1 MQGELFQWLEAVRD
15 RGDYVRDQL
24 AHATPVFAI
33 SRPEGIL
40 LLAVGLGQSK
50 VFEIY
55 DRHAMAALG
64 NPVDIEK
71 IRQRAIEAA
80 HLEGF
85 NRSPEDVTLRR
96 LMSYSLSPALKDSFE
111 SVFQPPLIVE
121 GVFAEVG
128 DTPEQDVLMAFSF
141 DGNFGTINDGLAVVS
156 ANEAAAAQAKGWLQ
170 EHLRARSSQQ
180 RTVGLLLAV
189 WQAMSAR
196 ERIENDLKPVSPED
210 LDLQGRVIEMAL
222 LERKAKGRVKYK
234 ALTVDG

>member
-15 RGDYVRDQL
+15 CGEYVRDQL
-24 AHATPVFAI
+24 SHATPVFAI
-33 SRPEGIL
+33 SRPEGVL
-40 LLAVGLGQSK
+40 LVGVGLGQSK

-55 DRHAMAALG
+55 DHQAIVALG

-71 IRQRAIEAA
+71 IRQMAIEAA

-128 DTPEQDVLMAFSF
+128 DTPEDDVLIEFGY
-141 DGNFGTINDGLAVVS
+141 DGNFASVNDGLAVIS
-156 ANEAAAAQAKGWLQ
+156 ANKAAATQAKEWLKKR
-170 EHLRARSSQQ
+170 LRPHSNRL
-180 RTVGLLLAV
+180 RTVDLFLTMWRAISEG
-189 WQAMSAR
+189 Q
-196 ERIENDLKPVSPED
+196 RIGNDLRVIRAAD

-222 LERKAKGRVKYK
+222 LDRRVEGRVKYR
-234 ALTVDG
+234 ALNVDV